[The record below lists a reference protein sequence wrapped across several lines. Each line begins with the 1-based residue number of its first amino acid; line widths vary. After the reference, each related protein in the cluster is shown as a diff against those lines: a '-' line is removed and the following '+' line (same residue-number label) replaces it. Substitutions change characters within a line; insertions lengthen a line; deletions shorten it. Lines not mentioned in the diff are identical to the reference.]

1 MCKISHLIATV
12 LLSCKWFYCW
22 IVPTGKIIFTT
33 TIFDLQ
39 DDLLIQPNHFTA
51 PLFYSHPKMPIL
63 LLVSLFRILALLGR
77 KQLFQGKKS
86 IRIKKNYQ
94 DNVSLPNS
102 SWAVK
107 QSVEQV
113 WMNSR
118 NLNTRRLHF
127 VKHWAIHPA
136 SSTVFMHGFNVKHT
150 KEISRVEF
158 SAKPSWVA
166 KLFIPLIILTLC
178 F

>member
-1 MCKISHLIATV
+1 MAAV

-33 TIFDLQ
+33 RIFDFQ
-39 DDLLIQPNHFTA
+39 DDLLIQPNSFTA
-51 PLFYSHPKMPIL
+51 PLFYSHPKMLIL
-63 LLVSLFRILALLGR
+63 FLVSLFYILALLGR
-77 KQLFQGKKS
+77 KQLLQEKKY
-86 IRIKKNYQ
+86 RDKKKIYQ

-107 QSVEQV
+107 QRVEQV

-118 NLNTRRLHF
+118 NLNARGLHF
-127 VKHWAIHPA
+127 VKHWAIHLA

-150 KEISRVEF
+150 QEISRVEF
-158 SAKPSWVA
+158 AAKPGWVA
-166 KLFIPLIILTLC
+166 KLFIPPIVLTLC